1 MSKRAVVV
9 VLAVLALAP
18 AAWGG
23 VVFTSV
29 TKVEGGKGAE
39 QQSSTVKGWVD
50 GELARI
56 EFTQSGNPMMA
67 KGTYLITTD
76 GGKEVFLV
84 NPKEKTYSKFDVEG
98 MMQFAG
104 GAMKMMNMKFS
115 EPKVEKLGQAPN
127 GLVAGL
133 PTIHYQY
140 RTSYTMSMNFMG
152 MKRSTRIVNE
162 EEIWSAPKL
171 IEAALGIWLRKSP
184 PKLGDDSLDNLL
196 RAEMGKIE
204 GFPLKRKIVQTS
216 TDEKGKAEVT
226 TTLMEVTSLEMTS
239 VSASMFEIPADFK
252 ETSLFPGAEGG
263 KEGENPFLKMMGGK
277 K

>member
-1 MSKRAVVV
+1 MSKRAAVL
-9 VLAVLALAP
+9 VLAIVALAP

-29 TKVEGGKGAE
+29 TKVEGGKGAA
-39 QQSSTVKGWVD
+39 QQNSTVKGWVD
-50 GELARI
+50 GDLARI
-56 EFTQSGNPMMA
+56 EFSESGNPMMA

-98 MMQFAG
+98 MMQFASS
-104 GAMKMMNMKFS
+104 AMSAMNMKFS
-115 EPKVEKLGQAPN
+115 DPKVEKLGQAPN

-133 PTIHYQY
+133 PTIHYQF
-140 RTSYTMSMNFMG
+140 RTSYTMSMSFMG
-152 MKRSTRIVNE
+152 MKRSTRIVKE
-162 EEIWSAPKL
+162 EEVWSAPKL
-171 IEAALGIWLRKSP
+171 IEAALGIWLRKNP
-184 PKLGDDSLDNLL
+184 PKLGDDNLDNLM

-226 TTLMEVTSLEMTS
+226 TTLTEVTSLEMSS
-239 VSASMFEIPADFK
+239 VSASMFEIPADYK
-252 ETSLFPGAEGG
+252 ETSVFPGGEGG
-263 KEGENPFLKMMGGK
+263 KEGDNPFLKMMGGK